1 MFRSFFAVMGACAV
15 LAAGPA
21 QAQEA
26 YPTRV
31 ITLIV
36 PSSPGGGADFL
47 ARFIG
52 PPLAQLLGKPIVI
65 ENKPGASGTIAGSF
79 VSKAK
84 PDGYTL
90 IMAQAASIVAAPY
103 VYKHL
108 TYDPLTDL
116 APVALVAKL
125 PNILAVS
132 AKSDIK
138 SLADLIARAK
148 ARPGTVTFGSSGF
161 GTPSHLAGEM
171 LQEVAGIKMI
181 HVPYKGAGPAANALL
196 ANQIDAM
203 FVLSSAALPMLNGKE
218 IRALAVSSAQRSPT
232 VPDIPTVAELG
243 FPGFEV
249 NSWFGVFAPAGTP
262 VHVIEK
268 LNTDIA
274 RVLKDPKAEK
284 AFKNLSMDAGGGSP
298 AQFRKFIDAEGKVA
312 KRLIAKSGAVAQ

>member
-1 MFRSFFAVMGACAV
+1 MKKCI
-15 LAAGPA
+15 LAALCVCAMLSGGYT
-21 QAQEA
+21 QAEEA
-26 YPTRV
+26 YPSRP

-47 ARFIG
+47 ARFIS
-52 PPLAQLLGKPIVI
+52 PELARLLGKPIVI
-65 ENKPGASGTIAGSF
+65 ENKPGASGTIAGSM
-79 VSKAK
+79 VSKTK

-103 VYKHL
+103 IYKHL
-108 TYDPLTDL
+108 TYKPLKDL
-116 APVALVAKL
+116 VPVALVAKL
-125 PNILAVS
+125 PNILAVN

-138 SLADLIARAK
+138 SLAELIAMAK
-148 ARPGTVTFGSSGF
+148 AKPGTVTFGSSGF

-196 ANQIDAM
+196 ANQINAM
-203 FVLSSAALPMLNGKE
+203 FVLSSTALPMLSSKE
-218 IRALAVSSAQRSPT
+218 IRALAVSSAERSPT

-262 VHVIEK
+262 HSVIEK
-268 LNTDIA
+268 LNTGIA
-274 RVLKDPKAEK
+274 RVLKEPKTEK

-298 AQFRKFIDAEGKVA
+298 AQFQKFIDSESQVAE
-312 KRLIAKSGAVAQ
+312 RLINRSGAVAK